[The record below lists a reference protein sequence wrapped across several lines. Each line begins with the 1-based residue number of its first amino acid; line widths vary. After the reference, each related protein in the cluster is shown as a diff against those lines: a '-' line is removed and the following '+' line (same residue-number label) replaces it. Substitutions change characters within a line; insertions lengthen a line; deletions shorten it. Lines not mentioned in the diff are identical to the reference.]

1 MHDINFFFFKSF
13 LWKLKRKCPWQPFTI
28 TINWALFNTI
38 WLNNTKIPEGKKT
51 VGSRAQEA
59 AVPPWVD
66 SQQVWALRSLS
77 RSTKKGNGVLRRRP
91 RASARRPSEP
101 SITGARW
108 QPPSPPAPAHLH
120 LPLPPPLALAAC
132 QLPSASPLWCSE
144 RNFTAAV
151 SLLLAHAR

>member
-1 MHDINFFFFKSF
+1 MTQQPEDS
-13 LWKLKRKCPWQPFTI
+13 LQDLPQQKLKTGRLACT
-28 TINWALFNTI
+28 
-38 WLNNTKIPEGKKT
+38 
-51 VGSRAQEA
+51 GSGRSASSRFA
-59 AVPPWVD
+59 G
-66 SQQVWALRSLS
+66 SLS
-77 RSTKKGNGVLRRRP
+77 FTLALEVDKKKGNAVLRRRP
-91 RASARRPSEP
+91 SGSARRPSEP

-151 SLLLAHAR
+151 GLLFAHARPFATAAATHTGMSALG